1 MVINYIILEKTEDS
15 RNFRTNR
22 SVLHKQGWAFRDLQN
37 FCVILASKKEV
48 ARYIAKTTEVLCIL
62 VRYTDMN
69 KTKVEIYKGTLRDVL
84 ANFDGAEKFIKERI
98 EETLDRKKI
107 SVEDV
112 TCSFFVYVDLC
123 YYCYSMMLTCL
134 FSMLLT

>member
-22 SVLHKQGWAFRDLQN
+22 SVLHKQECAFRDLQN

-62 VRYTDMN
+62 VRYADMN
-69 KTKVEIYKGTLRDVL
+69 KTKVEIYKETLRDVL

-112 TCSFFVYVDLC
+112 TCSF
-123 YYCYSMMLTCL
+123 L
-134 FSMLLT
+134 FM